1 MSFPFLIGGFQLTT
15 SAAHQ
20 PPWRICA
27 NQRDDQGALGF
38 ADASLAAATRAIAK
52 PIESLLV
59 EAMDAFSD
67 RLWVAP
73 QLRSDLRGAKSI
85 PAEGDHLSAHFPV
98 CWSVTASCKLADFP
112 RFFGTL
118 RGPGVQQLRHDLL
131 LPRPVENHEF
141 MFTSFEE
148 RSTRRSVTEVRR
160 RP

>member
-52 PIESLLV
+52 PIESLGV
-59 EAMDAFSD
+59 EAMDALAD

-85 PAEGDHLSAHFPV
+85 PAEGDHSGSVYPVAGSVAASSQFADLSF
-98 CWSVTASCKLADFP
+98 
-112 RFFGTL
+112 FFGNFGRT
-118 RGPGVQQLRHDLL
+118 DA
-131 LPRPVENHEF
+131 
-141 MFTSFEE
+141 
-148 RSTRRSVTEVRR
+148 
-160 RP
+160 